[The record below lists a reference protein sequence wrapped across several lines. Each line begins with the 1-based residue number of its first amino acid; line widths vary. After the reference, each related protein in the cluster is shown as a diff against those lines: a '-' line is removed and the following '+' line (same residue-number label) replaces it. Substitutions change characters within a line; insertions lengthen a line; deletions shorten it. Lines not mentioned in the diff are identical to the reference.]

1 MHVCVWYAVWA
12 AKGIACVAR
21 REALTAGVDA
31 PYSCNYNQLALAEES
46 SMFETFAVLSTL
58 TCIVIFVV
66 LYQVDRSARREET
79 AKNDQV
85 PDQRS

>member
-1 MHVCVWYAVWA
+1 MVRGV
-12 AKGIACVAR
+12 G
-21 REALTAGVDA
+21 RERNSVRGLAGTALTSGVDT
-31 PYSCNYNQLALAEES
+31 PYSCNYNQLPFAEES